1 MEFLDLPN
9 TYRADLTI
17 GETPQYN
24 LQYVVFQELESQ
36 LLLTAYEGKYK
47 DALRLRTWLIT

>member
-17 GETPQYN
+17 GETSQCN
-24 LQYVVFQELESQ
+24 LQYVVFQELESL

-47 DALRLRTWLIT
+47 DALRLRTW

>member
-17 GETPQYN
+17 GETSQYN
-24 LQYVVFQELESQ
+24 LQYVVFQELESL
-36 LLLTAYEGKYK
+36 LLLTAYEGKYN
-47 DALRLRTWLIT
+47 DALRLRTW